1 MVTALTDTKPIIS
14 FRDIGMSFG
23 DVPVFEGFDLDVS
36 PGEFVSII
44 GPSGCGKSTVL
55 RLGSGLQEPT
65 EGDVSR
71 TTDNIGYVFQD
82 ATLMPWHTVRKN
94 VELLGKLDKFSAA
107 ELNKRVDDALE
118 KVGLTQYADLLPRQL
133 SGGMK
138 MRASLAR
145 ALVVQPEL
153 FFFDEPFGALDEI
166 TRVRLNQ
173 ELMTLFAERRF
184 AGLFITHSVDESIF
198 LSTKV
203 LVMSP
208 RPGRVV
214 ASFDVPFAFPRPVEI
229 KFTPE
234 FAQLEQAVATALGE
248 VS

>member
-1 MVTALTDTKPIIS
+1 MTVNPEEPPIIS
-14 FRDIGMSFG
+14 FRDVGMSFG
-23 DVPVFEGFDLDVS
+23 ASPVFDGLDLDIRR
-36 PGEFVSII
+36 GEFVSII

-55 RLGSGLQEPT
+55 RLGSGLTEPSS
-65 EGDVSR
+65 GSIDRS
-71 TTDNIGYVFQD
+71 TDNVGYVFQD
-82 ATLMPWHTVRKN
+82 ATLMPWRTVRRN
-94 VELLGKLDKFSAA
+94 VELLGKLDKMPDD
-107 ELNKRVDDALE
+107 ELTRRVDAALE
-118 KVGLTQYADLLPRQL
+118 TVGLAQYSHLLPRQL
-133 SGGMK
+133 SGGMR

-145 ALVVQPEL
+145 ALVVEPDL

-173 ELMTLFAERRF
+173 ELMSLFAERRF

-203 LVMSP
+203 LVMAA

-214 ASFDVPFAFPRPVEI
+214 ASFDVPFAFPRPVDL
-229 KFTPE
+229 KFTAE
-234 FAQLEQAVATALGE
+234 FAHLEQEVATALGE